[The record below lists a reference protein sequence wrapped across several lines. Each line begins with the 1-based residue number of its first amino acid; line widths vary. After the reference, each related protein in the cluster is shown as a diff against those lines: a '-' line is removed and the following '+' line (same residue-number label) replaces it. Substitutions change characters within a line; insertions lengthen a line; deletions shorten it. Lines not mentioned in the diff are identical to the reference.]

1 MIYSPACGNL
11 REENKIIGHIEH
23 IGAQRRC
30 CSPSRHFALRMQNGS
45 VVCNKVVTL
54 GKETRWHL
62 LNLLKNELDIMSQ
75 NGMIKI
81 NYLTKTI
88 KRHYD

>member
-1 MIYSPACGNL
+1 
-11 REENKIIGHIEH
+11 
-23 IGAQRRC
+23 
-30 CSPSRHFALRMQNGS
+30 MQNGS